1 MSEREYRRQLSRLIA
16 DLDQA
21 AHRVGRTAKKA
32 LVPTVLGIGLLLAAD
47 GCAYGDAG
55 PGPDTRP
62 PVADAGPIYRAP
74 G

>member
-1 MSEREYRRQLSRLIA
+1 MSEREYRSQLATLIA
-16 DLDQA
+16 DLDRA
-21 AHRVGRTAKKA
+21 ARRVGRAGKKA

-62 PVADAGPIYRAP
+62 PVADAGALYASP